1 MLFGFFFHIF
11 VTESVQRRIF
21 VMYIDQFADYL
32 RLERNYSPRTIASY
46 RRDLVLFRQFLSG
59 IDVELDLLTADR
71 DVVRLWVVDMM
82 DKGQT
87 STTVNRKLSTLRSF
101 YRFLRIRG
109 ITDKSPVQGIK
120 GPKNKKPLPQ
130 FVKESDMNRL
140 LDDTDL
146 GEGFMGVRNKT
157 VIAVFY
163 ETGMRMAELIGLD
176 DRDIDFGTRTIKVTG
191 KRDKQRFIPFGKE
204 LEECLRVYLDART
217 AAFGQMEGAF
227 FVNQK
232 GERIPRHQ
240 VYLLVKDAL
249 GRVSDVSKKSP
260 HVLRHT
266 FATSMLNH
274 DAELGAVK
282 ELLGHNSLQTTEI
295 YVHTTFQELKE
306 IYKQAHPRA

>member
-1 MLFGFFFHIF
+1 
-11 VTESVQRRIF
+11 
-21 VMYIDQFADYL
+21 MYIDQFTDYL
-32 RLERNYSPRTIASY
+32 RLERNYSPRTVNSY
-46 RRDLVLFRQFLSG
+46 RRDLVLFRQFLAETDS
-59 IDVELDLLTADR
+59 ELDLLTADR
-71 DVVRLWVVDMM
+71 DVVRLWVVEMM
-82 DKGQT
+82 EHHQT

-101 YRFLRIRG
+101 YKFLRMKG

-130 FVKESDMNRL
+130 FVKESDMNEL
-140 LDDTDL
+140 LDNTDL
-146 GEGFMGVRNKT
+146 GEGYMGIRNKT

-176 DRDIDFGTRTIKVTG
+176 DRDIDMGTRTIKVTG
-191 KRDKQRFIPFGKE
+191 KRDKQRFIPFGNDLEKRLKE
-204 LEECLRVYLDART
+204 YLEART
-217 AAFGQMEGAF
+217 QAFGETSGAF
-227 FVNQK
+227 FLSQK

-240 VYLLVKDAL
+240 VYLLVKEAL
-249 GRVSDVSKKSP
+249 TKVSDVSKKSP

>member
-1 MLFGFFFHIF
+1 
-11 VTESVQRRIF
+11 
-21 VMYIDQFADYL
+21 MYIDQFAEYL
-32 RLERNYSPRTIASY
+32 RLERNYSERTVSSY
-46 RRDLVLFRQFLSG
+46 CSDLTLFRQFLKETDAG
-59 IDVELDLLTADR
+59 LDFLSADR

-82 DKGQT
+82 EKGET
-87 STTVNRKLSTLRSF
+87 TTTVNRKLSALRSF
-101 YRFLRIRG
+101 YRFLRIKG
-109 ITDKSPVQGIK
+109 LVTASPAQGVK

-130 FVKESDMNRL
+130 FVREADMDRL
-140 LDDTDL
+140 LDDPEIDL
-146 GEGFMGVRNKT
+146 GDGFLGVRNRT

-176 DRDIDFGTRTIKVTG
+176 DRDVDFGSRTIKVTG
-191 KRDKQRFIPFGKE
+191 KRDKQRFIPFGGDLEKCLKE
-204 LEECLRVYLDART
+204 YLDARN
-217 AAFGQMEGAF
+217 AEFGDTQGAF
-227 FVNQK
+227 FLSPK
-232 GERIPRHQ
+232 GGRIPRHQ
-240 VYLLVKDAL
+240 VYLLVKNAL
-249 GRVSDVSKKSP
+249 AKVSDVSKKSP

>member
-1 MLFGFFFHIF
+1 
-11 VTESVQRRIF
+11 
-21 VMYIDQFADYL
+21 MYIDQFADYL
-32 RLERNYSPRTIASY
+32 RLERNYSPKTVASY
-46 RRDLVLFRQFLSG
+46 RRDLVLFRQFLT
-59 IDVELDLLTADR
+59 DTDATLDLLTADR
-71 DVVRLWVVDMM
+71 DTVRLWVVDMM
-82 DKGQT
+82 DKGEK

-101 YRFLRIRG
+101 YRFLRMKG
-109 ITDKSPVQGIK
+109 ITDHSPLQGIK

-130 FVKESDMNRL
+130 FVKESDMDKL
-140 LDDTDL
+140 LDDTDINL
-146 GEGFMGVRNKT
+146 GDGFIGIRNRT
-157 VIAVFY
+157 VIATFY

-176 DRDIDFGTRTIKVTG
+176 DRDIDFGSRIIKVTG
-191 KRDKQRFIPFGKE
+191 KRDKQRFIPFGNDLERRLKE
-204 LEECLRVYLDART
+204 YLEART
-217 AAFGQMEGAF
+217 AEFGETHGAF
-227 FVNQK
+227 FLSRK

-249 GRVSDVSKKSP
+249 SRVSDVSKKSP

>member
-1 MLFGFFFHIF
+1 
-11 VTESVQRRIF
+11 
-21 VMYIDQFADYL
+21 MYIDQFADYL
-32 RLERNYSPRTIASY
+32 RLERNYSPRTVASY
-46 RRDLVLFRQFLSG
+46 RRDLVLFRQFLADTDAG
-59 IDVELDLLTADR
+59 LDLLTADR
-71 DVVRLWVVDMM
+71 DTVRLWVVDMM
-82 DKGQT
+82 DKGEK

-101 YRFLRIRG
+101 YRFLRIKG
-109 ITDKSPVQGIK
+109 ITDRSPVQGVK

-130 FVKESDMNRL
+130 FVKESDMDKL
-140 LDDTDL
+140 LDDPAIDL
-146 GEGFMGVRNKT
+146 GEGFMGIRNRT

-176 DRDIDFGTRTIKVTG
+176 DRDVDFGSHTIKVTG
-191 KRDKQRFIPFGKE
+191 KRNKQRFIPFGEE
-204 LEECLRVYLDART
+204 LELRLKQYLEART
-217 AAFGQMEGAF
+217 EAFGETAGAF
-227 FVNQK
+227 FLNQK

-240 VYLLVKDAL
+240 VYLLVKNAL
-249 GRVSDVSKKSP
+249 SKVSDVSKKSP

-306 IYKQAHPRA
+306 IYEQAHPRA

>member
-1 MLFGFFFHIF
+1 
-11 VTESVQRRIF
+11 
-21 VMYIDQFADYL
+21 MYIDQFADYL
-32 RLERNYSPRTIASY
+32 RLERNYSPRTVACY
-46 RRDLVLFRQFLSG
+46 RRDLVLFRQFLADTDAG
-59 IDVELDLLTADR
+59 LDLLTADR
-71 DVVRLWVVDMM
+71 DVVRLWIVDMM
-82 DKGQT
+82 DKGMT

-109 ITDKSPVQGIK
+109 ITEKSPVQGIK

-130 FVKESDMNRL
+130 FVKESDMDRL

-146 GEGFMGVRNKT
+146 GEGFMGIRNKT
-157 VIAVFY
+157 VVATFY

-176 DRDIDFGTRTIKVTG
+176 DRDIDFGSRTIKVTG
-191 KRDKQRFIPFGKE
+191 KRDKQRFIPFGAE
-204 LEECLRVYLDART
+204 LEKRLKDYLEART
-217 AAFGQMEGAF
+217 EAFGETQGAF
-227 FVNQK
+227 FLNQK

>member
-1 MLFGFFFHIF
+1 
-11 VTESVQRRIF
+11 
-21 VMYIDQFADYL
+21 MYIDQFADYL
-32 RLERNYSPRTIASY
+32 RLERNYSPRTVSSY
-46 RRDLVLFRQFLSG
+46 CKDLVLFRQFLEG
-59 IDVELDLLTADR
+59 IDAELDLLTADR
-71 DVVRLWVVDMM
+71 DVVRLWVVEMM
-82 DKGQT
+82 DKGEAT
-87 STTVNRKLSTLRSF
+87 TTVNRKLSTLRSF
-101 YRFLRIRG
+101 YKFLRMKG

-130 FVKESDMNRL
+130 FVKEADMDKL
-140 LDDTDL
+140 LDDADIDL
-146 GEGFMGVRNKT
+146 GEGFMGIRNRT

-191 KRDKQRFIPFGKE
+191 KRDKQRFIPFGNE
-204 LEECLRVYLDART
+204 LDVRLHQYLEARNE
-217 AAFGQMEGAF
+217 AFGPTQGAF
-227 FVNQK
+227 FLNQK

-240 VYLLVKDAL
+240 VYHLVKDAL
-249 GRVSDVSKKSP
+249 SKVSDVSKKSP

-274 DAELGAVK
+274 NAELGAVK

>member
-1 MLFGFFFHIF
+1 
-11 VTESVQRRIF
+11 
-21 VMYIDQFADYL
+21 MYIDQFADYL
-32 RLERNYSPRTIASY
+32 RLERNYSPKTVSSY
-46 RRDLVLFRQFLSG
+46 RRDLVLFRQFLA
-59 IDVELDLLTADR
+59 DTDAELDMLTADR
-71 DVVRLWVVDMM
+71 DTVRLWVVDMM
-82 DKGQT
+82 DKGEK

-101 YRFLRIRG
+101 YRFLRIKG

-130 FVKESDMNRL
+130 FVKEADMDKL
-140 LDDTDL
+140 LDDADIDL
-146 GEGFMGVRNKT
+146 GEGFMGIRNRT

-191 KRDKQRFIPFGKE
+191 KRDKQRFIPFGNE
-204 LEECLRVYLDART
+204 LDVRLHQYLEARNE
-217 AAFGQMEGAF
+217 AFGPTQGAF
-227 FVNQK
+227 FLNQK

-240 VYLLVKDAL
+240 VYHLVKDAL
-249 GRVSDVSKKSP
+249 SKVSDVSKKSP

-274 DAELGAVK
+274 NAELGAVK

>member
-1 MLFGFFFHIF
+1 MDFSFIYSSLNPFSDEFCF
-11 VTESVQRRIF
+11 
-21 VMYIDQFADYL
+21 MYIDQFTDYL
-32 RLERNYSPRTIASY
+32 RLERNYSPRTVNSY
-46 RRDLVLFRQFLSG
+46 RRDLVLFRQFLAETDS
-59 IDVELDLLTADR
+59 ELDLLTADR
-71 DVVRLWVVDMM
+71 DVVRLWVVEMM
-82 DKGQT
+82 EHHQT

-101 YRFLRIRG
+101 YKFLRMKG

-130 FVKESDMNRL
+130 FVKESDMNEL

-146 GEGFMGVRNKT
+146 GEGYLGIRNKT

-176 DRDIDFGTRTIKVTG
+176 DRDIDMGTRTIKVTG
-191 KRDKQRFIPFGKE
+191 KRDKQRFIPFGKD
-204 LEECLRVYLDART
+204 LEKRLKEYLEART
-217 AAFGQMEGAF
+217 QAFGKTSGAF
-227 FVNQK
+227 FLSQK

-240 VYLLVKDAL
+240 VYLLVKEAL
-249 GRVSDVSKKSP
+249 TKVSDVSKKSP

>member
-1 MLFGFFFHIF
+1 
-11 VTESVQRRIF
+11 
-21 VMYIDQFADYL
+21 MYIDQFAEYL
-32 RLERNYSPRTIASY
+32 RLERNYSERTVSSY
-46 RRDLVLFRQFLSG
+46 CSDLTLFRQFLKETDAG
-59 IDVELDLLTADR
+59 LDFLSADR

-82 DKGQT
+82 EKGET
-87 STTVNRKLSTLRSF
+87 TTTVNRKLSALRSF
-101 YRFLRIRG
+101 YRFLRIKG
-109 ITDKSPVQGIK
+109 LITASPAQGVK

-130 FVKESDMNRL
+130 FVREADMDRL
-140 LDDTDL
+140 LDDPDIDL
-146 GEGFMGVRNKT
+146 GDGFLGVRNRT

-176 DRDIDFGTRTIKVTG
+176 DRDVDFSSRTIKVTG
-191 KRDKQRFIPFGKE
+191 KRDKQRFIPFGEE
-204 LEECLRVYLDART
+204 LERRLKEYLEART
-217 AAFGQMEGAF
+217 AEFGETHGAF
-227 FVNQK
+227 FLSPK

-249 GRVSDVSKKSP
+249 GKVSDVSKKSP

-282 ELLGHNSLQTTEI
+282 ELLGHNSLQTTQI
-295 YVHTTFQELKE
+295 YVHTTFKELKE

>member
-1 MLFGFFFHIF
+1 
-11 VTESVQRRIF
+11 
-21 VMYIDQFADYL
+21 MYIDQFADYL
-32 RLERNYSPRTIASY
+32 RLERNYSPKTVSSY
-46 RRDLVLFRQFLSG
+46 RRDLVLFRQFLA
-59 IDVELDLLTADR
+59 DTDAELDMLTADR
-71 DVVRLWVVDMM
+71 DTVRLWVVDMM
-82 DKGQT
+82 DKGEK

-101 YRFLRIRG
+101 YRFLRIKG

-130 FVKESDMNRL
+130 FVKESDMDKL
-140 LDDTDL
+140 LDDETINL
-146 GEGFMGVRNKT
+146 GEGFMGVRNRT

-176 DRDIDFGTRTIKVTG
+176 DRDIDFGTHTIKVTG
-191 KRDKQRFIPFGKE
+191 KRDKQRFIPFGND
-204 LEECLRVYLDART
+204 LEKRLYEYLEART
-217 AAFGQMEGAF
+217 QAFGETGGAF

-249 GRVSDVSKKSP
+249 SKVSDVSKKSP

-306 IYKQAHPRA
+306 VYKQAHPRA

>member
-1 MLFGFFFHIF
+1 
-11 VTESVQRRIF
+11 
-21 VMYIDQFADYL
+21 MYIDQFTDYL
-32 RLERNYSPRTIASY
+32 RLERNYSPRTVNSY
-46 RRDLVLFRQFLSG
+46 RRDLVLFRQFLAETDS
-59 IDVELDLLTADR
+59 ELNLLTADR
-71 DVVRLWVVDMM
+71 DVVRLWVVEMM
-82 DKGQT
+82 EHHQT

-101 YRFLRIRG
+101 YKFLRMKG

-130 FVKESDMNRL
+130 FVKETDMNEL
-140 LDDTDL
+140 LDNTDL
-146 GEGFMGVRNKT
+146 GEGYMGIRNKT

-176 DRDIDFGTRTIKVTG
+176 DRDIDMGTRTIKVTG
-191 KRDKQRFIPFGKE
+191 KRDKQRFIPFGNDLEKRLKE
-204 LEECLRVYLDART
+204 YLEVRT
-217 AAFGQMEGAF
+217 RTFGETSGAF
-227 FVNQK
+227 FLSQK

-240 VYLLVKDAL
+240 VYLLVKEAL
-249 GRVSDVSKKSP
+249 TKVSDVSKKSP

>member
-1 MLFGFFFHIF
+1 
-11 VTESVQRRIF
+11 
-21 VMYIDQFADYL
+21 MYIDQFAEYL
-32 RLERNYSPRTIASY
+32 RLERNYSERTVSSY
-46 RRDLVLFRQFLSG
+46 CSDLTLFRQFLKETDAG
-59 IDVELDLLTADR
+59 LDFLSADR

-82 DKGQT
+82 EKGET
-87 STTVNRKLSTLRSF
+87 TTTVNRKLSALRSF
-101 YRFLRIRG
+101 YRFLRIKG
-109 ITDKSPVQGIK
+109 LVTASPAQGVK

-130 FVKESDMNRL
+130 FVREADMDRL
-140 LDDTDL
+140 LDDPEIDL
-146 GEGFMGVRNKT
+146 GDGFLGVRNRT

-176 DRDIDFGTRTIKVTG
+176 DRDVDFGSRTIKVTG
-191 KRDKQRFIPFGKE
+191 KRDKQRFIPFGDDLERRLKE
-204 LEECLRVYLDART
+204 YLEART
-217 AAFGQMEGAF
+217 AEFGETHGAF
-227 FVNQK
+227 FLSPK

-274 DAELGAVK
+274 EAELGAVK

-306 IYKQAHPRA
+306 IYEQAHPRA

>member
-1 MLFGFFFHIF
+1 
-11 VTESVQRRIF
+11 
-21 VMYIDQFADYL
+21 MYIDQFTDYL
-32 RLERNYSPRTIASY
+32 RLERNYSERTVSSY
-46 RRDLVLFRQFLSG
+46 RRDLVLFRQFLSNT
-59 IDVELDLLTADR
+59 DVDLDLLSADK
-71 DVVRLWVVDMM
+71 DTVRLWIVDMM
-82 DKGQT
+82 DKGEAT
-87 STTVNRKLSTLRSF
+87 TTVNRKLSTLRSF
-101 YRFLRIRG
+101 YRYLRMKG
-109 ITDKSPVQGIK
+109 IVESSPVQGIK

-130 FVKESDMNRL
+130 FVKESEMNEL
-140 LDDTDL
+140 LDETDL
-146 GEGFMGVRNKT
+146 GCGFIGIRNKT
-157 VIAVFY
+157 VIATFY

-176 DRDIDFGTRTIKVTG
+176 DRDIDFSTRTIKVTG

-204 LEECLRVYLDART
+204 LEQRLHQYMDART
-217 AAFGQMEGAF
+217 GEFGPTQGAF
-227 FVNQK
+227 FLSPK

-249 GRVSDVSKKSP
+249 SKVSSVSKKSP

>member
-1 MLFGFFFHIF
+1 
-11 VTESVQRRIF
+11 
-21 VMYIDQFADYL
+21 MYIDQFTDYL
-32 RLERNYSPRTIASY
+32 RLERNYSERTVSSY
-46 RRDLVLFRQFLSG
+46 RRDLVLFRQFLKDT
-59 IDVELDLLTADR
+59 DVELDLLTADR
-71 DVVRLWVVDMM
+71 DTVRLWVVDMM
-82 DKGQT
+82 DKGDAT
-87 STTVNRKLSTLRSF
+87 TTVNRKLSTLRSF
-101 YRFLRIRG
+101 YRYLRMKG
-109 ITDKSPVQGIK
+109 ILESSPVQGIK

-130 FVKESDMNRL
+130 FVKESEMNEL
-140 LDDTDL
+140 LDETDL
-146 GEGFMGVRNKT
+146 GSGFIGVRNKT
-157 VIAVFY
+157 VIATFY

-191 KRDKQRFIPFGKE
+191 KRDKQRFIPFGQD
-204 LEECLRVYLDART
+204 LENQLRSYIEART
-217 AAFGQMEGAF
+217 QEFGQTTGAF
-227 FVNQK
+227 FLSPK

-249 GRVSDVSKKSP
+249 TKVSAVAKKSP

>member
-1 MLFGFFFHIF
+1 
-11 VTESVQRRIF
+11 
-21 VMYIDQFADYL
+21 MYIDQFADYL
-32 RLERNYSPRTIASY
+32 RLERNYSPCTVSSY
-46 RRDLVLFRQFLSG
+46 CKDLVLFRQFLEG
-59 IDVELDLLTADR
+59 IDAELDLLTADR
-71 DVVRLWVVDMM
+71 DVVRLWVVEMM
-82 DKGQT
+82 DRGEAT
-87 STTVNRKLSTLRSF
+87 TTVNRKLSTLRSF
-101 YRFLRIRG
+101 YKFLRMKG

-130 FVKESDMNRL
+130 FVKEADMDKL
-140 LDDTDL
+140 LDDADIDL
-146 GEGFMGVRNKT
+146 GEGFMGIRNRT

-176 DRDIDFGTRTIKVTG
+176 DRDIDFSTRTIKVTG
-191 KRDKQRFIPFGKE
+191 KRDKQRFIPFGNE
-204 LEECLRVYLDART
+204 LDVRLHQYLEARNE
-217 AAFGQMEGAF
+217 AFGSTQGAF
-227 FVNQK
+227 FLNQK

-240 VYLLVKDAL
+240 VYHLVKDAL
-249 GRVSDVSKKSP
+249 GKVSDVSKKSP

>member
-1 MLFGFFFHIF
+1 
-11 VTESVQRRIF
+11 
-21 VMYIDQFADYL
+21 MYIDQFADYL
-32 RLERNYSPRTIASY
+32 RLERNYSPKTVASY
-46 RRDLVLFRQFLSG
+46 HRDLVLFQGFLKAT
-59 IDVELDLLTADR
+59 DPDLDLLTADR
-71 DVVRLWVVDMM
+71 DTVRLWVVDMM
-82 DKGQT
+82 DKGEK

-101 YRFLRIRG
+101 YRFLRIKG
-109 ITDKSPVQGIK
+109 ITSVSPVQGVK

-130 FVKESDMNRL
+130 FVKESDMDEL
-140 LDDTDL
+140 LDDPRIDL
-146 GEGFMGVRNKT
+146 GEGFIGVRNRT

-176 DRDIDFGTRTIKVTG
+176 DRDVDFSTRTIKVTG
-191 KRDKQRFIPFGKE
+191 KRDKQRFIPFGEE
-204 LEECLRVYLDART
+204 LELRLKKYLEAR
-217 AAFGQMEGAF
+217 AEAFGQGCGAF
-227 FVNQK
+227 FVSQK

-249 GRVSDVSKKSP
+249 SKVSDVSKKSP

>member
-1 MLFGFFFHIF
+1 
-11 VTESVQRRIF
+11 
-21 VMYIDQFADYL
+21 MYIDQFTDYL
-32 RLERNYSPRTIASY
+32 RLERNYSPRTVNSY
-46 RRDLVLFRQFLSG
+46 RRDLVLFRQFLAETDS
-59 IDVELDLLTADR
+59 ELDLLTADR
-71 DVVRLWVVDMM
+71 DVVRLWVVEMM
-82 DKGQT
+82 EHHQT

-101 YRFLRIRG
+101 YKFLRMKG

-130 FVKESDMNRL
+130 FVKESDMNEL
-140 LDDTDL
+140 LDNTDL
-146 GEGFMGVRNKT
+146 GEGYMGIRNKT

-163 ETGMRMAELIGLD
+163 ETGMRMAELIGLA
-176 DRDIDFGTRTIKVTG
+176 DRDIDMGTHTIKVTG
-191 KRDKQRFIPFGKE
+191 KRDKQRFIPFGKD
-204 LEECLRVYLDART
+204 LEKRLKEYLEART
-217 AAFGQMEGAF
+217 QAFGETSGAF
-227 FVNQK
+227 FLSQK

-240 VYLLVKDAL
+240 VYLLVKEAL
-249 GRVSDVSKKSP
+249 TKVSDVSKKSP

>member
-1 MLFGFFFHIF
+1 
-11 VTESVQRRIF
+11 
-21 VMYIDQFADYL
+21 MYIDQFADYL
-32 RLERNYSPRTIASY
+32 RLERNYSPKTVASY
-46 RRDLVLFRQFLSG
+46 RRDLVLFRQFLT
-59 IDVELDLLTADR
+59 DTDATLDLLTADR
-71 DVVRLWVVDMM
+71 DTVRLWVVDMM
-82 DKGQT
+82 DKGEK

-101 YRFLRIRG
+101 YRFLRMKG
-109 ITDKSPVQGIK
+109 ITDHSPLQGIK

-130 FVKESDMNRL
+130 FVKESDMDKL
-140 LDDTDL
+140 LDDTDINL
-146 GEGFMGVRNKT
+146 GDGFIGIRNRT
-157 VIAVFY
+157 VIATFY

-176 DRDIDFGTRTIKVTG
+176 DRDIDFGSRIIKVTG
-191 KRDKQRFIPFGKE
+191 KRDKQRFIPFGNDLERRLKE
-204 LEECLRVYLDART
+204 YLEART
-217 AAFGQMEGAF
+217 AEFGETHGAF
-227 FVNQK
+227 FLSRK

-249 GRVSDVSKKSP
+249 SKVSDVSKKSP

>member
-1 MLFGFFFHIF
+1 
-11 VTESVQRRIF
+11 
-21 VMYIDQFADYL
+21 MYIDQFSDYL
-32 RLERNYSPRTIASY
+32 RLERNYSPKTVASY
-46 RRDLVLFRQFLSG
+46 RRDLVLFRQFLEG
-59 IDVELDLLTADR
+59 VDQELDLLTADR
-71 DVVRLWVVDMM
+71 DVVRLWVVEMM

-101 YRFLRIRG
+101 YKFLRMKG
-109 ITDKSPVQGIK
+109 ITDHSPVQGIK

-130 FVKESDMNRL
+130 FVKEADMDRL

-146 GEGFMGVRNKT
+146 GEGFMGIRNKT
-157 VIAVFY
+157 VIATFY

-176 DRDIDFGTRTIKVTG
+176 DRDIDFSTRTIKVTG
-191 KRDKQRFIPFGKE
+191 KRDKQRFIPFGKK
-204 LEECLRVYLDART
+204 LEDQFSRYLEVRRQT
-217 AAFGQMEGAF
+217 FGQTAGAF
-227 FVNQK
+227 FLSQK

-249 GRVSDVSKKSP
+249 SRVSDVSKKSP

>member
-1 MLFGFFFHIF
+1 
-11 VTESVQRRIF
+11 
-21 VMYIDQFADYL
+21 MYIDQFTDYL
-32 RLERNYSPRTIASY
+32 RLERNYSERTVSSY
-46 RRDLVLFRQFLSG
+46 RRDLVLFRQFLKDT
-59 IDVELDLLTADR
+59 DVELDLLTADR
-71 DVVRLWVVDMM
+71 DTVRLWVVDMM
-82 DKGQT
+82 DKGEAT
-87 STTVNRKLSTLRSF
+87 TTVNRKLSTLRSF
-101 YRFLRIRG
+101 YRYLRMKG
-109 ITDKSPVQGIK
+109 ILESSPVQGIK

-130 FVKESDMNRL
+130 FVKESEMNEL
-140 LDDTDL
+140 LDETDL
-146 GEGFMGVRNKT
+146 GSGFIGVRNKT
-157 VIAVFY
+157 VIATFY

-191 KRDKQRFIPFGKE
+191 KRDKQRFIPFGQD
-204 LEECLRVYLDART
+204 LENQLRSYIEART
-217 AAFGQMEGAF
+217 QEFGQTTGAF
-227 FVNQK
+227 FLSPK

-249 GRVSDVSKKSP
+249 TKVSAVAKKSP

>member
-1 MLFGFFFHIF
+1 
-11 VTESVQRRIF
+11 
-21 VMYIDQFADYL
+21 MYIDQFADYL
-32 RLERNYSPRTIASY
+32 RLERNYSPRTVAGY
-46 RRDLVLFRQFLSG
+46 RKDLDLFLAFLKET
-59 IDVELDLLTADR
+59 DPELDLLSADR
-71 DVVRLWVVDMM
+71 DVVRLWIVDMM
-82 DKGQT
+82 DRGEK

-101 YRFLRIRG
+101 YRFLRIKG
-109 ITDKSPVQGIK
+109 VTDRSPVQGIK

-140 LDDTDL
+140 LDDKELDL
-146 GEGFMGVRNKT
+146 GQGFIGVRNRT
-157 VIAVFY
+157 VIAAFY

-176 DRDIDFGTRTIKVTG
+176 DRDVDFGSRMIKVTG
-191 KRDKQRFIPFGKE
+191 KRDKQRFIPFGDDLEHCLKE
-204 LEECLRVYLDART
+204 YLEART
-217 AAFGQMEGAF
+217 ARFGETHGAF
-227 FVNQK
+227 FLSPK

-240 VYLLVKDAL
+240 VYRLVKDAL
-249 GRVSDVSKKSP
+249 GKVSDVSKKSP

-266 FATSMLNH
+266 FATSMLNN

>member
-1 MLFGFFFHIF
+1 
-11 VTESVQRRIF
+11 
-21 VMYIDQFADYL
+21 MYIDQFADYL
-32 RLERNYSPRTIASY
+32 RLERNYSPKTVASY
-46 RRDLVLFRQFLSG
+46 CRDLVLFRQFLES
-59 IDVELDLLTADR
+59 VEAGLDLLTADR
-71 DVVRLWVVDMM
+71 DTVRLWVVDMM

-101 YRFLRIRG
+101 YRFLRMKG
-109 ITDKSPVQGIK
+109 ITDHSPVQGIK

-130 FVKESDMNRL
+130 FVKESDMDTL

-146 GEGFMGVRNKT
+146 GDGFVGIRNKT
-157 VIAVFY
+157 VIATFY

-176 DRDIDFGTRTIKVTG
+176 DRDIDFTTCTIKVTG
-191 KRDKQRFIPFGKE
+191 KRDKQRFIPFGKK
-204 LEECLRVYLDART
+204 LEECLRHYLEVRNQTFPQA
-217 AAFGQMEGAF
+217 GGAF
-227 FVNQK
+227 FLSPK

-249 GRVSDVSKKSP
+249 SRVSDVSKKSP

>member
-1 MLFGFFFHIF
+1 
-11 VTESVQRRIF
+11 
-21 VMYIDQFADYL
+21 MYIDQFADYL
-32 RLERNYSPRTIASY
+32 RLERNYSPRTVASY
-46 RRDLVLFRQFLSG
+46 RRDLVLFRQFLA
-59 IDVELDLLTADR
+59 DTDAELDLLSADR
-71 DVVRLWVVDMM
+71 DVVRLWVVGMM
-82 DKGQT
+82 EKGEK

-101 YRFLRIRG
+101 YRFLRIKG

-130 FVKESDMNRL
+130 FVKESDMDKL
-140 LDDTDL
+140 LDETDL
-146 GEGFMGVRNKT
+146 GEGFVGVRNKT

-176 DRDIDFGTRTIKVTG
+176 DRDIDFSTRTIKVTG

-204 LEECLRVYLDART
+204 LEERLHQYLEART
-217 AAFGQMEGAF
+217 EAFGPTQGAF
-227 FVNQK
+227 FLSPK
-232 GERIPRHQ
+232 GDRIPRHQ
-240 VYLLVKDAL
+240 VYLLVKNAL
-249 GRVSDVSKKSP
+249 NQVSDVSKKSP